1 MLLVEL
7 AGFFAFILVF
17 GYLLPAGQFYLWFYV
32 FRSASNELKRIQKR
46 QPAPGQIRREV
57 LLSLSTIAIFAA
69 MATGVFQLYKAGH
82 TGIYLHSGDWPLWYL
97 PISFVICVVLHDTYF
112 YWTHRLMHWP
122 RIFKYVH
129 LGHHRSI
136 SPTPWAIYAF
146 QPLEAV
152 IQFTSVLLIV
162 IFVPLHPFVLL
173 AFLSYDTLVNTA
185 GHTGYEIVPR
195 AASRHWLLK
204 WFNTVTHHDDHH
216 TNTRVNF
223 GVFLNLWDRWMG
235 TFQDEDSRERS
246 IAVGRPSERTAEVR
260 RHEAPE
266 MAGRPEAVTL
276 PD

>member
-1 MLLVEL
+1 MLFVEF
-7 AGFFAFILVF
+7 AGFFAFVLVL
-17 GYLLPAGQFYLWFYV
+17 GYLLPAGLFYLWFYV
-32 FRSASNELKRIQKR
+32 FRTDTKERWRIQSR
-46 QPAPGQIRREV
+46 RPTAEQIRREV
-57 LLSLSTIAIFAA
+57 GLSLLTVVIWAV
-69 MATGVFQLYKAGH
+69 MATGIFQLYKAGH
-82 TGIYLHSGDWPLWYL
+82 TGIYWHFRDWPLWYL
-97 PISFVICVVLHDTYF
+97 PISFAICLVLHDTYF

-152 IQFTSVLLIV
+152 IQFTSVALIV
-162 IFVPLHPFVLL
+162 IVVPLQPLVLL

-185 GHTGYEIVPR
+185 GHTGYEIVPQ

-223 GVFLNLWDRWMG
+223 GVFFNLWDRWMG
-235 TFQDEDSRERS
+235 TFQGEQSRERS
-246 IAVGRPSERTAEVR
+246 IAVGKPSKLVRQSHSLTADTGQR
-260 RHEAPE
+260 RETAC
-266 MAGRPEAVTL
+266 
-276 PD
+276 